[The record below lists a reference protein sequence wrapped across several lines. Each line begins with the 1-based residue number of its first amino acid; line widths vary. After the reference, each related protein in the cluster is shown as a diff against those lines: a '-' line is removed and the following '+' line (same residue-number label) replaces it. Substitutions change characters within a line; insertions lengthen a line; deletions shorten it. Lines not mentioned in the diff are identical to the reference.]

1 MRVKPA
7 KPKDPMTLPDEL
19 FVQPQLLDN
28 LAQQQDRGG
37 MYFGECVY
45 PPWKRQRKSL
55 KAEKKFRHGGK
66 ITSLTASHVKMQ
78 ASKLPKTPFTPEED
92 KVIVAERRR
101 GTTWEL
107 ISRLLPGRTAAI
119 VKKHYHQNL
128 KPPRQT
134 PGVPQQPSALT
145 GGPQKQQ
152 AAEGGALVP
161 LTREE
166 QEKKL
171 YNKIVIIPTKL
182 DAKKRPQLFFVLHF
196 NPLAQ
201 RCHLVPLMEDGT
213 FRREG
218 PRSGRTKW
226 KLVPEGQ
233 GEELESVPAVD
244 CTIVKSEAANKV
256 SDADKE
262 AWQVFDHRYA

>member
-1 MRVKPA
+1 M
-7 KPKDPMTLPDEL
+7 
-19 FVQPQLLDN
+19 
-28 LAQQQDRGG
+28 
-37 MYFGECVY
+37 
-45 PPWKRQRKSL
+45 S
-55 KAEKKFRHGGK
+55 
-66 ITSLTASHVKMQ
+66 S
-78 ASKLPKTPFTPEED
+78 
-92 KVIVAERRR
+92 
-101 GTTWEL
+101 
-107 ISRLLPGRTAAI
+107 
-119 VKKHYHQNL
+119 
-128 KPPRQT
+128 
-134 PGVPQQPSALT
+134 
-145 GGPQKQQ
+145 
-152 AAEGGALVP
+152 
-161 LTREE
+161 
-166 QEKKL
+166 

-244 CTIVKSEAANKV
+244 CTIVKSEATNKV

>member
-1 MRVKPA
+1 MRVKAA

-78 ASKLPKTPFTPEED
+78 ASKLPKTPFTPEEE

-145 GGPQKQQ
+145 VNSGH
-152 AAEGGALVP
+152 
-161 LTREE
+161 
-166 QEKKL
+166 
-171 YNKIVIIPTKL
+171 
-182 DAKKRPQLFFVLHF
+182 D
-196 NPLAQ
+196 
-201 RCHLVPLMEDGT
+201 
-213 FRREG
+213 
-218 PRSGRTKW
+218 RSLR
-226 KLVPEGQ
+226 
-233 GEELESVPAVD
+233 
-244 CTIVKSEAANKV
+244 
-256 SDADKE
+256 
-262 AWQVFDHRYA
+262 